1 MVKKLNESKLDRDY
15 YVRQVANYR
24 KYIGKIRDLLPEL
37 ETAYAAMQQYLEDN
51 DVSQLYL
58 QEADRIITNVMDSW
72 SDLDKAELAASQIIG
87 RYGKSGRLV
96 KRESKLRTRK
106 RSIEED
112 MEDKKYK
119 AYAYLDLHRR
129 NGLMDSIE
137 TDDFEELR
145 DWCWEKI
152 HDGVWLSV
160 DNDETGSYAC
170 LKLPEDAEYLDYY
183 DLDDCIIRKDSAK
196 EVVSFNDLY

>member
-1 MVKKLNESKLDRDY
+1 MVKKLNESYDKPYMIADEKGSVYTFSLTKLEKISDLASKEVLNR
-15 YVRQVANYR
+15 VE
-24 KYIGKIRDLLPEL
+24 KYLAKNNNKGSADSTLYDLL
-37 ETAYAAMQQYLEDN
+37 
-51 DVSQLYL
+51 
-58 QEADRIITNVMDSW
+58 
-72 SDLDKAELAASQIIG
+72 SDAKASLAKVNE
-87 RYGKSGRLV
+87 YV
-96 KRESKLRTRK
+96 KRYDKTNNESKSRTRR
-106 RSIEED
+106 RSIKED

-160 DNDETGSYAC
+160 DNDDTGSYAC
-170 LKLPEDAEYLDYY
+170 LELPEDAEYLDYY
-183 DLDDCIIRKDSAK
+183 DLDDCIIRKDSSK
-196 EVVSFNDLY
+196 EIVSFNDLY